1 MMKRRLLFLLVTFIF
16 IDLSPFRVP
25 AQESHEIVIK
35 PKKYVATIAIPAFSR
50 KTDSEELKSG
60 TLSEIVYRDL
70 ELSGFFLR
78 PKNEKFVTETN
89 RSDQAAEKIDFAEWN
104 RLGCSFLLKGEYIL
118 NPSSITADCY
128 LYDVKTGVRVFGKN
142 FGDYSRNTWRRLA
155 HRISDEIVRYVTHNQ
170 GIACS
175 QIIFISKQG
184 KGKDLYIMDADGA
197 NQRALTND
205 RNLAAAPCWGYGG
218 AEVYFTSYK
227 EHNPDLWVLRLS
239 DDETG
244 VVSSHPGF
252 NLSPSWCEKTQRVV
266 LTLSKDGN
274 SEIYSM
280 NYRGGNLK
288 RLTYERAIDA
298 SPCWSPDGNQIV
310 FTSDRSGSPQIY
322 LMDSEGLNV
331 RRLTFQG
338 SYNDS
343 SVWSPLGDRI
353 AFASRKGGY
362 FHIFLMNTDGSN
374 WVQLTEGSSNNEDP
388 AWAPDG
394 HHLAFTSDR
403 TGSTQIF
410 MINDDASILVQL
422 TKNGKN
428 QSASW
433 SPILY

>member
-1 MMKRRLLFLLVTFIF
+1 MMKRRLLLLFVLVFIF
-16 IDLSPFRVP
+16 PASFPAF

-35 PKKYVATIAIPAFSR
+35 PKKYVATIAIPTFSF
-50 KTDSEELKSG
+50 KADSEEIKTG
-60 TLSEIVYRDL
+60 TLSEIIYRDL

-78 PKNEKFVTETN
+78 PQNEKFVTETN
-89 RSDQAAEKIDFAEWN
+89 RSDQAAGKIDFAEWN
-104 RLGCSFLLKGEYIL
+104 RLGCAFLLKGEYAL
-118 NPSSITADCY
+118 TPSSITADCY
-128 LYDVKTGVRVFGKN
+128 LYDVKTGVRIFGKN
-142 FGDYSRNTWRRLA
+142 FGNYPRNSWRRLA
-155 HRISDEIVRYVTHNQ
+155 HRISDEVVRYVTHNQ

-175 QIIFISKQG
+175 QIIYISKQG
-184 KGKDLYIMDADGA
+184 KGKDLYIMDADGVD
-197 NQRALTND
+197 QCALTND
-205 RNLAAAPCWGYGG
+205 QNLAAAPGWGYGG

-239 DDETG
+239 DNQTG
-244 VVSSHPGF
+244 VISSHPGF
-252 NLSPSWCEKTQRVV
+252 NLSPSWCEKTQRIV

-274 SEIYSM
+274 SEIYTM
-280 NYRGGNLK
+280 DYRGKNLK
-288 RLTYERAIDA
+288 RLTYDRAIDS
-298 SPCWSPDGNQIV
+298 SPCWSTDGSQIV

-343 SVWSPLGDRI
+343 PVWSPLGDRI

-374 WVQLTEGSSNNEDP
+374 WIQLTEGSSNNEDP
-388 AWAPDG
+388 SWAPDG

-403 TGSTQIF
+403 TGSPQIYV
-410 MINDDASILVQL
+410 INDDASVLMQL
-422 TKNGKN
+422 TKTGKN
-428 QSASW
+428 QSPAW

>member
-1 MMKRRLLFLLVTFIF
+1 MLFISILVN
-16 IDLSPFRVP
+16 LSSFLVP
-25 AQESHEIVIK
+25 AQETHEIVIK
-35 PKKYVATIAIPAFSR
+35 PRKYVATIAIPPFSR
-50 KTDSEELKSG
+50 KAESEEMKSG
-60 TLSEIVYRDL
+60 MLSEVIYRDL

-78 PKNEKFVTETN
+78 PQNEKFVIETN
-89 RSDQAAEKIDFAEWN
+89 SSDQASGKIDFAEWN
-104 RLGCSFLLKGEYIL
+104 RLGCSFLLKGEYTL
-118 NPSSITADCY
+118 SPSSITADCY
-128 LYDVKTGVRVFGKN
+128 LYDVKTGARVFGKN
-142 FGDYSRNTWRRLA
+142 FGNYPRDAWRRLA
-155 HRISDEIVRYVTHNQ
+155 HRISDEIVRYVTHDQ

-175 QIIFISKQG
+175 QIIYISKQG
-184 KGKDLYIMDADGA
+184 KGKDLYIMDADGSG
-197 NQRALTND
+197 QRALTSD
-205 RNLAAAPCWGYGG
+205 QNLAAAPCWGYGG
-218 AEVYFTSYK
+218 GEIYFTSYK
-227 EHNPDLWVLRLS
+227 QHNPDLWVVRLS
-239 DDETG
+239 DNQTG
-244 VVSSHPGF
+244 VISSHPGF
-252 NLSPSWCEKTQRVV
+252 NLSPSWCEKIQRLV

-280 NYRGGNLK
+280 DYRGKNLK
-288 RLTYERAIDA
+288 RLTYDRAIDS
-298 SPCWSPDGNQIV
+298 SPCWSPEGNQIV

-343 SVWSPLGDRI
+343 PVWSPLGDRI

-403 TGSTQIF
+403 TGSPQVYV
-410 MINDDASILVQL
+410 INDEASILLQL

-428 QSASW
+428 QSPSW
-433 SPILY
+433 SPVLY